1 MYKMMP
7 QITDEMW
14 KRHANPWSVWTRF
27 AAIPAFMLAVWSRV
41 WIGWWSLIPIALVVL
56 WLFLNVF
63 VFAPITSPHNWASKG
78 IYGEKL
84 WLSKR
89 SEIPEHYAV
98 MQQRLIILGLIGMI
112 LIAGGLYQLHAWISI
127 LAAVILILT
136 QLWRIDR
143 FSTLYEEYEEKNS
156 QP

>member
-1 MYKMMP
+1 MQRMN
-7 QITDEMW
+7 DEMW

-27 AAIPAFMLAVWSRV
+27 AAIPAFILAVWSRI
-41 WIGWWSLIPIALVVL
+41 WLGWWSLIPISVVIG
-56 WLFLNVF
+56 WLYLNVF
-63 VFAPITSPHNWASKG
+63 IFSPIAIPRSWASKG

-89 SEIPEHYAV
+89 TKIPKHYADV
-98 MQQRLIILGLIGMI
+98 QRWLIILGIVGM
-112 LIAGGLYQLHAWISI
+112 LMVVWGLFQLHAWIS
-127 LAAVILILT
+127 LLGAVVLIFA

-143 FSTLYEEYEEKNS
+143 FSTLYELYEGKED

>member
-1 MYKMMP
+1 MQRMS
-7 QITDEMW
+7 DEMW

-27 AAIPAFMLAVWSRV
+27 AAIPAFMLAVWSRI
-41 WIGWWSLIPIALVVL
+41 WIGWWALLPVGLVVI
-56 WLFLNVF
+56 WLYLNIF
-63 VFAPITSPHNWASKG
+63 IFPPITTPKNWASKG

-89 SEIPEHYAV
+89 SEIPEHYV
-98 MQQRLIILGLIGMI
+98 RMQRWLIILGVIGMI
-112 LIAGGLYQLHAWISI
+112 LIAWGLFQLHLWLSI
-127 LAAVILILT
+127 LGAVVLILA

-143 FSTLYEEYEEKNS
+143 FSTFYEIYADPDH

>member
-1 MYKMMP
+1 MQNMS
-7 QITDEMW
+7 DNMW

-41 WIGWWSLIPIALVVL
+41 WIGTWSWIPIVLVII
-56 WLFLNVF
+56 WLYLNVL
-63 VFAPITSPHNWASKG
+63 VFPPIDTPRNWASKG

-89 SEIPEHYAV
+89 SELPKHYDV
-98 MQQRLIILGLIGMI
+98 IQKWLIILGILGMI
-112 LIAGGLYQLHAWISI
+112 MIGIGLYQLHFWLSLLGAVVLI
-127 LAAVILILT
+127 LA

-143 FSTLYEEYEEKNS
+143 FSTLYELLNNESSKS
-156 QP
+156 